1 MVSKIVS
8 FLIVHAAIIIPLVVF
23 LLVCAFASVR
33 AAARTVLRIVA
44 RPLLLVAVVALVY
57 DGTRTLAG
65 GSGFVIT
72 SLAEHWQS
80 LHPASLLAFKGA
92 LSQLHP
98 MAWDAGG
105 QRLVRL
111 PAWVVAGGTG
121 LLLAWIGRKR
131 RALNVYVN

>member
-1 MVSKIVS
+1 MVGKIVS
-8 FLIVHAAIIIPLVVF
+8 FLIVHAAIIIPLIVLA
-23 LLVCAFASVR
+23 LLFFFRPLR
-33 AAARTVLRIVA
+33 AAACTVLRVVA

-80 LHPASLLAFKGA
+80 LHPASLAAFKTA

-98 MAWDAGG
+98 AAWESGG

-111 PAWVVAGGTG
+111 PAWAVAGGMG

>member
-1 MVSKIVS
+1 MVGKIVS
-8 FLIVHAAIIIPLVVF
+8 FLIVYAAIIIPLIVLV
-23 LLVCAFASVR
+23 LLVLFAPVR
-33 AAARTVLRIVA
+33 TAACTVLRVVA
-44 RPLLLVAVVALVY
+44 RPLLLIAVVALVY

-65 GSGFVIT
+65 GSGMVIT
-72 SLAEHWQS
+72 SLADHWQS
-80 LHPASLLAFKGA
+80 LHPASLQAFKAA

-98 MAWDAGG
+98 LAWESGG

-111 PAWVVAGGTG
+111 PAWVVAGGAG